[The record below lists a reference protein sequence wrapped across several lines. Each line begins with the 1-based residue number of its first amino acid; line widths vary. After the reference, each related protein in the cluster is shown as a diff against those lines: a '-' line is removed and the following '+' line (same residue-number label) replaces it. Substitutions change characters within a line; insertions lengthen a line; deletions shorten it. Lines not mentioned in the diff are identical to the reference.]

1 METIPWI
8 DEERIASEHKTL
20 FHYTS
25 VQKLKQIFES
35 GGLLSSPFNQTN
47 DSSEFR
53 ALESVIVEMMA
64 RGGLERIPTLF
75 KQYKLSFAGSRDD
88 FAKVCFEDAK
98 SCFNALIKGMPA
110 APEIACFS
118 YHEKANHIE
127 NGLLTQWRLYGGKGS
142 GVALGFNARRII
154 DISND
159 SIKTLGV
166 DTMFLDQVAYG
177 AEMGQS
183 ADRLSEFSELP
194 EIYARSVLAVLLDR
208 RGIFE
213 DLREE
218 LMKFFVLCASTKHPD
233 FADEREIRLVVSPAI
248 DETLAD
254 RKRLSKVGL
263 RSLNPILPALSEI
276 LVGPS
281 HDQDKIVS
289 QVEKL
294 TKIYERK
301 DVQIKRSNTPFRFTG

>member
-1 METIPWI
+1 MV
-8 DEERIASEHKTL
+8 DL
-20 FHYTS
+20 
-25 VQKLKQIFES
+25 
-35 GGLLSSPFNQTN
+35 
-47 DSSEFR
+47 
-53 ALESVIVEMMA
+53 MA
-64 RGGLERIPTLF
+64 EGGLERIPTLF
-75 KQYKLSFAGSRDD
+75 KQYSLSFSGSAED
-88 FAKVCFEDAK
+88 FAKICYEDAK
-98 SCFNALIKGMPA
+98 SCFNALIKGMPSE
-110 APEIACFS
+110 PEIACFS
-118 YHEKANHIE
+118 YHEKPNHIE

-142 GVALGFNARRII
+142 GVALGFNARKII

-183 ADRLSEFSELP
+183 ADRLNEFGELP

-213 DLREE
+213 DLRDE

-254 RKRLSKVGL
+254 RKRLSKVGK
-263 RSLNPILPALSEI
+263 RSLNPILPALTEI

-281 HDQDKIVS
+281 HDQDKIAF
-289 QVEKL
+289 QVERL
-294 TKIYERK
+294 IHTYERS
-301 DVQIKRSNTPFRFTG
+301 DIQIKRSNTPFRFTR